1 MALRR
6 SVGLKGFTYRG
17 GGPMLSWILHRVTG
31 VAIALFVGTHVIA
44 SFFMQQLASDW
55 ATATNT
61 VYESVYFQIVVVFI
75 VLFHA
80 LNGLR
85 IIILDIWPKLLEYQR
100 EATWIEWLIF
110 IPVYGMTVAIMILNK
125 LSGS

>member
-1 MALRR
+1 MALSRN
-6 SVGLKGFTYRG
+6 VGLKGFTYRG

-31 VAIALFVGTHVIA
+31 VAIVLFVGIHVIA
-44 SFFMQQLASDW
+44 SFSMQQLGSDW
-55 ATATNT
+55 GTTVNT
-61 VYESVYFQIVVVFI
+61 IYESLYFQVVMVFI

-85 IIILDIWPKLLEYQR
+85 IIILDIWPNLIEYQR

-110 IPVYGMTVAIMILNK
+110 IPVYAMTVVIMILHQ
-125 LSGS
+125 LSGG

>member
-1 MALRR
+1 MALKRN
-6 SVGLKGFTYRG
+6 VGLKGFTYQG

-44 SFFMQQLASDW
+44 SFFMQQLGSDW

-61 VYESVYFQIVVVFI
+61 VYESVYFQIIMVFI

-85 IIILDIWPKLLEYQR
+85 IIILDIWPKALEYQR

-110 IPVYGMTVAIMILNK
+110 IPVYGLTVAIMILNK
-125 LSGS
+125 LNGS